1 MKTLVMNTTI
11 MALIILFAFS
21 GFAFSDSFA
30 IISPNSAFTL
40 EGSGYA
46 VTEEMIKISEIDLA
60 LATQKQTGSSVKSSI
75 EDGFITLDVE
85 NFLATELEASTLRE
99 GKYIRINGVAESDT
113 GDKISIKFF
122 GRLIEESK
130 SASVY
135 GFTGRITTNDNDYK
149 IIYTAK
155 LSELSKITVM
165 PTESKTDEKL
175 TIHILKG
182 SSTQGIGTYID
193 LGEIRDQAIKT
204 QSSTD
209 SLRFRYFSQDR
220 ISIEPGTTITIVND
234 DTVSHSILSGTENYG
249 DRYNQ
254 FTADGRIST
263 GQISPGQSIKIT
275 LDEAGFYRLYDPD
288 YQWMKIVAYVF
299 PNIEGNVILGQ
310 GKNLGN

>member
-1 MKTLVMNTTI
+1 MNITIAVLLVLLT
-11 MALIILFAFS
+11 FS
-21 GFAFSDSFA
+21 GFTFNDSFA

-46 VTEEMIKISEIDLA
+46 VTEDIIKISEIDLA
-60 LATQKQTGSSVKSSI
+60 LSTQTQTGSSVKSSI
-75 EDGFITLDVE
+75 EDGFITLDNE
-85 NFLATELEASTLRE
+85 DFLATELEATTLRE
-99 GKYIRINGVAESDT
+99 GKYIRINGIVESDT
-113 GDKISIKFF
+113 GDEASIRFF
-122 GRLIEESK
+122 GRLVEESK
-130 SASVY
+130 NASVY
-135 GFTGRITTNDNDYK
+135 GFTGRITIDDNDYK

-155 LSELSKITVM
+155 LSELSKIQVTS
-165 PTESKTDEKL
+165 TEAKTDEKL

-182 SSTQGIGTYID
+182 SSTQGVGTYID
-193 LGEIRDQAIKT
+193 LGEARQQAIKT

-234 DTVSHSILSGTENYG
+234 DIVSHSILSGTENYG

-254 FTADGRIST
+254 FTADGRVST
-263 GQISPGQSIKIT
+263 GEILPGQSINIT

-299 PNIEGNVILGQ
+299 PNIESNVILGQ

>member
-1 MKTLVMNTTI
+1 MKTVIIVLLV
-11 MALIILFAFS
+11 LVVLS
-21 GFAFSDSFA
+21 GFAFIDSFA

-46 VTEEMIKISEIDLA
+46 VTKDMIKTSEIDLA
-60 LATQKQTGSSVKSSI
+60 LSTQKQTGSSVKSSI
-75 EDGFITLDVE
+75 EDGFITLDDK
-85 NFLATELEASTLRE
+85 NFLITKLDATTLHE
-99 GKYIRINGVAESDT
+99 GKYIRINGNVESDT
-113 GDKISIKFF
+113 GDKASIKFF
-122 GRLIEESK
+122 GRLVEESK
-130 SASVY
+130 NASIY
-135 GFTGRITTNDNDYK
+135 GFTGKITIDDKDYK

-155 LSELSKITVM
+155 LSELSKIKIT
-165 PTESKTDEKL
+165 PTQSKIDEKI
-175 TIHILKG
+175 TIHIAKG
-182 SSTQGIGTYID
+182 SSTQGVGTYID
-193 LGEIRDQAIKT
+193 LAGAKQKASEI

-234 DTVSHSILSGTENYG
+234 DVVSHRIFSGKENYG

-263 GQISPGQSIKIT
+263 DKILPGESINIT

-299 PNIEGNVILGQ
+299 PNIKDNVILGQ

>member
-1 MKTLVMNTTI
+1 MNAI
-11 MALIILFAFS
+11 PVLLMLLAFS

-46 VTEEMIKISEIDLA
+46 VTEDTIKISEIDLV
-60 LATQKQTGSSVKSSI
+60 LSTQTQTGSSVKSSI
-75 EDGFITLDVE
+75 EDGFITLDDQD
-85 NFLATELEASTLRE
+85 FLATELEATILRE
-99 GKYIRINGVAESDT
+99 GNYIRVNGVVESDT
-113 GDKISIKFF
+113 GDTASIRFF
-122 GRLIEESK
+122 GRLVEESK
-130 SASVY
+130 TASVY
-135 GFTGRITTNDNDYK
+135 GFTGRITIDDNDYK

-155 LSELSKITVM
+155 LSELSKIKTT
-165 PTESKTDEKL
+165 TESKTDEKL

-182 SSTQGIGTYID
+182 SSTQGVGTYID
-193 LGEIRDQAIKT
+193 VGAASE
-204 QSSTD
+204 STN
-209 SLRFRYFSQDR
+209 SLNLRYFSQDR

-234 DTVSHSILSGTENYG
+234 DVVSHSILSGTENK

-263 GQISPGQSIKIT
+263 DEILPGQSTNIT
-275 LDEAGFYRLYDPD
+275 LDNAGFYRLYDPD

-299 PNIEGNVILGQ
+299 PNIEDNVVLGQ